1 MRPEIQETIDWL
13 CAQGLPPLPIAPTQ
27 DPYIYPR
34 AIAAKPDRGYWSH
47 CPCRCDPSDRRLL
60 PQACFTGKNPS
71 YLDAGGQ
78 PHLVWH
84 TRYQTQ
90 FPSPDEIRQW
100 FVHPQTG
107 IGTLGGWQDL
117 VWIDIDRKQFES
129 QVACDRRVEQWLDQY
144 PRLQQTFTERTQSGG
159 WRFAVKTQSPGFT
172 NIAFEVGGHHVGE
185 ALGKGRL
192 TVLAPTIGPSGNPYT
207 SIRRV
212 APVPVESLEAI
223 GLYPVRQRQISHS
236 RQPRFPPQRQA
247 VRHQPGALCLEELVS
262 HTVQT
267 ILKGESPCE
276 SRSHSLALAL
286 QECYGWEN
294 WAAQNQLPISGSA
307 EDLVREAG
315 TALGIDAERVERII
329 QSIADPGHCIPAVVY
344 KGGEASA
351 WKQVLK
357 VDRAAYN
364 DCCPENIKQAIQA
377 PIRHSCLKRGKARLD
392 SSSDNRANG
401 ILSRQLQ
408 VLVKDARYILARSEA
423 VQLEVSNTLNQNGA
437 GEQKRSVQGRI
448 YHLESD
454 GRQLAIQAAQ
464 RGTILRAEG
473 DRVELSRVT
482 AADMQRFHAEV
493 NRIGARQAALAFPV
507 VRTKSCTALER

>member
-1 MRPEIQETIDWL
+1 MTRPEIQETINWL
-13 CAQGLPPLPIAPTQ
+13 CAQGLPPLPIAPAQ
-27 DPYIYPR
+27 DPYVYPR
-34 AIAAKPDRGYWSH
+34 VIAAKTNRGYWSH
-47 CPCRCDPSDRRLL
+47 CPCRCDPPDRRLL

-71 YLDAGGQ
+71 YLDAKGQ

-84 TRYQTQ
+84 TRYQTR
-90 FPSPDEIRQW
+90 FPTPDEIRQW
-100 FVHPQTG
+100 FVHPKTG

-117 VWIDIDRKQFES
+117 VWIDIDRKQFKS
-129 QVACDRRVEQWLDQY
+129 QSACDRRVEQWLDQY
-144 PRLQQTFTERTQSGG
+144 PRLQQTFAERTQSGG

-172 NIAFEVGGHHVGE
+172 NIAFEAGGHHVGE

-192 TVLAPTIGPSGNPYT
+192 TVLAPTTGPSGNPYT

-212 APVPVESLEAI
+212 APVTVENLEAI
-223 GLYPVRQRQISHS
+223 GLYPVRQKQIP
-236 RQPRFPPQRQA
+236 RPAQPRFHPQSQA
-247 VRHQPGALCLEELVS
+247 VLRQPGTLCLEDLVS

-307 EDLVREAG
+307 EDLVQEAG
-315 TALGIDAERVERII
+315 ATLGIDVERIERII

-357 VDRAAYN
+357 LDREAYN
-364 DCCPENIKQAIQA
+364 DRCPENIKQAIQA
-377 PIRHSCLKRGKARLD
+377 PVRCHRLNADLD
-392 SSSDNRANG
+392 STTTHQA
-401 ILSRQLQ
+401 IALPQYLQ
-408 VLVKDARYILARSEA
+408 ALVKDARYILARSEA
-423 VQLEVSNTLNQNGA
+423 AQMEAANPLSKNGA
-437 GEQKRSVQGRI
+437 GGQKRSVQGQI

-454 GRQLAIQAAQ
+454 GKQLAIQAAQ
-464 RGTILRAEG
+464 RGTILRVEG

-482 AADMQRFHAEV
+482 AADIQRFHAEV
-493 NRIGARQAALAFPV
+493 NRINDRQAALAFPA

>member
-1 MRPEIQETIDWL
+1 MMRPEIQETIDWL
-13 CAQGLPPLPIAPTQ
+13 CAQGLPPLPIAPAQ
-27 DPYIYPR
+27 DPYLYPR
-34 AIAAKPDRGYWSH
+34 VIAAKPDRGYWSH
-47 CPCRCDPSDRRLL
+47 CPCHCDPPNWRLL

-71 YLDAGGQ
+71 YLDASGQ

-90 FPSPDEIRQW
+90 FPTADEIRQW

-129 QVACDRRVEQWLDQY
+129 QSACDRRVEQWLDQY
-144 PRLQQTFTERTQSGG
+144 PRLQQTFAERTQSGG

-192 TVLAPTIGPSGNPYT
+192 TVLAPTIGPSGHPYT

-212 APVPVESLEAI
+212 TPIPVESLEAI
-223 GLYPVRQRQISHS
+223 GLYPVRQRQ
-236 RQPRFPPQRQA
+236 RPRPEQPRFHPQRRV
-247 VRHQPGALCLEELVS
+247 VRHQPGALCLEDLVS
-262 HTVQT
+262 HTVQA

-294 WAAQNQLPISGSA
+294 WATQNQLPISGSA

-357 VDRAAYN
+357 LDRIAYN

-377 PIRHSCLKRGKARLD
+377 PVRRHHLNADLD
-392 SSSDNRANG
+392 STATHQA
-401 ILSRQLQ
+401 IALPQYLQ

-423 VQLEVSNTLNQNGA
+423 VQLEASDTLKQDGF

-454 GRQLAIQAAQ
+454 GRQLAIQAAR
-464 RGTILRAEG
+464 RGTILRVEG
-473 DRVELSRVT
+473 DRVELARVT
-482 AADMQRFHAEV
+482 VADAQRFHAEV
-493 NRIGARQAALAFPV
+493 NRINDRQAALALPAA
-507 VRTKSCTALER
+507 RAKSCADLER